1 MIVAAPVVK
10 HEKPAKQAR
19 AKAKKNEKPAE
30 DPAYDLER
38 STSFSAKEILFWD
51 EGRRLVYQGSRGRA
65 RARLPI
71 LVPAYQPARTRNK
84 RTSEARVEGEPKRWK
99 VALESLRLET
109 SSVFD
114 WGPWA
119 VRSERN
125 ETGMSLEVS
134 WLYTR

>member
-99 VALESLRLET
+99 VARIFAARNLFCLRLGT
-109 SSVFD
+109 LSSKIREKRNRNVI
-114 WGPWA
+114 
-119 VRSERN
+119 RSV
-125 ETGMSLEVS
+125 LVI
-134 WLYTR
+134 Y